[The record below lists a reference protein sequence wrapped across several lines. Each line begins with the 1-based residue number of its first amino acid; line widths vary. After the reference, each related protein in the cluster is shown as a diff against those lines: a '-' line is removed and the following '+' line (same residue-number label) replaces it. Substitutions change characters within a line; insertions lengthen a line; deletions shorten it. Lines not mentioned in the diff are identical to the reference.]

1 MPSRPFVGDQLRRYL
16 ELQRDIGGDEMI
28 FDAPVDLML
37 ALGASDS
44 PRRLPTTPTAGL
56 GPPPA
61 SAPIPSLAPRHA
73 AAGSPAMPV
82 ATAATE
88 VRGVRP
94 TAASGTGPP
103 PIPGPGL
110 TITVAA
116 PARAAE
122 WRSLDEIAEL
132 VRGCRKC
139 PLCETR
145 THAVPGEGNGSARL
159 MVVGEG
165 PGESEDLSGRPFV
178 GRAGELLNRMLE
190 AIAVPRTD
198 AYIANVVKCRPP
210 KNRVP
215 LPDERDACLP
225 YLHRQITLVQ
235 PKVLL
240 ALGGTASEAM
250 LGVKKSLGGLRL
262 QVHRWNGIPLIVTY
276 HPAALLRN
284 PDWKRPAWD
293 DLRIVRQLLDRDA

>member
-1 MPSRPFVGDQLRRYL
+1 MADELRRYL
-16 ELQRDIGGDEMI
+16 ELQRDIGGDEVI
-28 FDAPVDLML
+28 FDAPIDARAAL
-37 ALGASDS
+37 AAAA
-44 PRRLPTTPTAGL
+44 RR
-56 GPPPA
+56 PA
-61 SAPIPSLAPRHA
+61 APVAVPSLRTGAPPVTGAPSDRPA
-73 AAGSPAMPV
+73 AL
-82 ATAATE
+82 
-88 VRGVRP
+88 
-94 TAASGTGPP
+94 ASKGLP

-110 TITVAA
+110 TVVTQPVLGA
-116 PARAAE
+116 PA
-122 WRSLDEIAEL
+122 WTSLDEIAAV
-132 VRGCRKC
+132 VRECRKC
-139 PLCETR
+139 PLCEAR
-145 THAVPGEGNGSARL
+145 THAVPGEGNPAARL

-178 GRAGELLNRMLE
+178 GRAGELLNKMLE
-190 AIAVPRTD
+190 AIAIPRAE

-225 YLHRQITLVQ
+225 YLHRQIALVR

-262 QVHRWNGIPLIVTY
+262 QVHRWNAIPLIVTY

-293 DLRIVRQLLDRDA
+293 DLRIVRQLLDRDT